1 MVAAATPQVEIDV
14 GVHSQEKMLENER
27 VGIIQQLEGTL
38 PAQRGR
44 LAVAESAPR
53 LKVAIG
59 ENDV

>member
-27 VGIIQQLEGTL
+27 IGVLQQVECKL
-38 PAQRGR
+38 PAERRR
-44 LAVAESAPR
+44 LAVAVLAPR